1 MSKKMALGKGLGA
14 LIDDAVDPTRNQ
26 DTKTEKQVVSELVN
40 EIEIEKIDVN
50 PYQPR
55 TQFDEE
61 ALKELAESIS
71 KLGVI
76 QPLTV
81 RAVDGRFQL
90 ISGER
95 RLRAAKLAGLKTIPV
110 FIRTA
115 DDQGMLEMALV
126 ENIQREDLN
135 AIEVAISYQRLIEE
149 CNLTQET
156 LAERVGKKRATIS
169 NYLRL
174 LKLPAEIQLGIS
186 QDLISMGH
194 ARALITIEDPK
205 VQLDIYHQTIAEG
218 LSVRR
223 VEELARIANEPTP
236 VSPAK
241 TKDGKE
247 KVSLGEQEIV
257 LKDHLTNRLG
267 LRADVKPGPKGDGK
281 IVIAYNN
288 QAELEAIL
296 EKFIKI
302 EE

>member
-1 MSKKMALGKGLGA
+1 
-14 LIDDAVDPTRNQ
+14 
-26 DTKTEKQVVSELVN
+26 
-40 EIEIEKIDVN
+40 
-50 PYQPR
+50 
-55 TQFDEE
+55 
-61 ALKELAESIS
+61 
-71 KLGVI
+71 
-76 QPLTV
+76 
-81 RAVDGRFQL
+81 
-90 ISGER
+90 
-95 RLRAAKLAGLKTIPV
+95 
-110 FIRTA
+110 
-115 DDQGMLEMALV
+115 

-156 LAERVGKKRATIS
+156 LSERVGKKRATIS

-186 QDLISMGH
+186 QNLISMGH

-205 VQLDIYHQTIAEG
+205 IQLDIYHQTINEG
-218 LSVRR
+218 LSVRK
-223 VEELARIANEPTP
+223 VEELVRMANEPQIDNP
-236 VSPAK
+236 SKPK
-241 TKDGKE
+241 ETKGKAN
-247 KVSLGEQEIV
+247 LGEQEIV

-281 IVIAYNN
+281 IVISYNN

>member
-14 LIDDAVDPTRNQ
+14 LIDDAIDPTRNQ
-26 DTKTEKQVVSELVN
+26 GASERHIVNELVN
-40 EIEIEKIDVN
+40 EIDIDTIDVN
-50 PYQPR
+50 PFQPR

-61 ALKELAESIS
+61 GLQELADSIA
-71 KLGVI
+71 KLGII

-95 RLRAAKLAGLKTIPV
+95 RLRAAKLAGLTSIPV

-115 DDQGMLEMALV
+115 DDQGMLEMSLV

-156 LAERVGKKRATIS
+156 LSGRVGKKRATIS

-186 QDLISMGH
+186 QNLISMGH
-194 ARALITIEDPK
+194 ARALITIDDPK
-205 VQLDIYHQTIAEG
+205 AQLNIYSQIINEG

-223 VEELARIANEPTP
+223 VEELVRLANEPLIENP
-236 VSPAK
+236 SKAK
-241 TKDGKE
+241 ETKRK
-247 KVSLGEQEIV
+247 KNLGEQEIV
-257 LKDHLTNRLG
+257 LKEHLTNRLG
-267 LRADVKPGPKGDGK
+267 LRADVKPGQKGDGK
-281 IVIAYNN
+281 IVISYNN

-296 EKFIKI
+296 ERFIKI

>member
-1 MSKKMALGKGLGA
+1 MTKKMALGKGLGA
-14 LIDDAVDPTRNQ
+14 LIEDAADPTRNVEARA
-26 DTKTEKQVVSELVN
+26 EKQVVTELVN
-40 EIEIEKIDVN
+40 EIDIEKIDVN
-50 PYQPR
+50 PFQPR

-61 ALKELAESIS
+61 SLKELADSIT
-71 KLGVI
+71 KLGII

-81 RAVDGRFQL
+81 RAVDGRYQL

-95 RLRAAKLAGLKTIPV
+95 RLRAAKLAGLKTVPA
-110 FIRTA
+110 FTRTA

-135 AIEVAISYQRLIEE
+135 AIEVAISYQRLIDE

-156 LAERVGKKRATIS
+156 LSERVGKKRATIS

-186 QDLISMGH
+186 QNYISMGH

-205 VQLDIYHQTIAEG
+205 VQLDIYQRTVNEG
-218 LSVRR
+218 LSVRQ
-223 VEELARIANEPTP
+223 VEELARLANEPKGD
-236 VSPAK
+236 SPAK
-241 TKDGKE
+241 A
-247 KVSLGEQEIV
+247 KVKANLGEQEVV
-257 LKDHLTNRLG
+257 LKDHLVNRLG
-267 LRADVKPGPKGDGK
+267 LRADVKPGSKGDGK
-281 IVIAYNN
+281 IVISYNN

-296 EKFIKI
+296 EKFIRI

>member
-14 LIDDAVDPTRNQ
+14 LIDDAADPIRNQ
-26 DTKTEKQVVSELVN
+26 EARPEKHLVSELVN
-40 EIEIEKIDVN
+40 EIEIDKIDVN
-50 PYQPR
+50 PFQPR

-61 ALKELAESIS
+61 ALMELSDSIS

-156 LAERVGKKRATIS
+156 LSERVGKKRATIS

-186 QDLISMGH
+186 QNLISMGH

-205 VQLDIYHQTIAEG
+205 VQLDIYHQTINEG

-223 VEELARIANEPTP
+223 VEELARIANEPQ
-236 VSPAK
+236 SDNPAK
-241 TKDGKE
+241 PKEQKE
-247 KVSLGEQEIV
+247 KVNLGEQEIV
-257 LKDHLTNRLG
+257 LKEHLTNRLG

-281 IVIAYNN
+281 IVISYNN